1 MEIKKLDISTLNKP
15 TLYEDIEFKIDGKTF
30 KAKRSTRPM
39 WRILNNLEKRIKD
52 GDFTAYYEQIEVM
65 TNAPPEDVDK
75 LDIHQVQEI
84 IEYIIAKTH
93 GPTKGMDDK
102 EKKSLPPGAIK
113 PNESP
118 ESTTDSTEPK
128 A

>member
-1 MEIKKLDISTLNKP
+1 MKIEKLEISTVNKP
-15 TLYEDIEFKIDGKTF
+15 ALYEDVEFEIDGKTF

-39 WRILNNLEKRIKD
+39 WRILNALEKRIKA

-65 TNAPPEDVDK
+65 TNAKTEDVDK
-75 LDIHQVQEI
+75 LDIHEVQEI

-93 GPTKGMDDK
+93 SPTKEMDDK

-118 ESTTDSTEPK
+118 ASTTASTEPK

>member
-1 MEIKKLDISTLNKP
+1 MEIKKLEISTFNKP
-15 TLYEDIEFKIDGKTF
+15 ALYEDVEFKIDGETY

-39 WRILNNLEKRIKD
+39 WRILNSLEKRIKT

-65 TNAPPEDVDK
+65 TNAPTGAVDK

-93 GPTKGMDDK
+93 SPTKEMDDK

-113 PNESP
+113 PIESP
-118 ESTTDSTEPK
+118 ESSPASTEPK